1 MPQPTSTSSHAG
13 EFTRRPIKESRT
25 VALKAA
31 GLLTRISGAALCGCS
46 TPLCD
51 RSPRGIALGCGSF
64 RLAAVVTSDRAAWSS
79 STRLRYRR
87 ACTASLVSF
96 PAELHAHPAWRPPA
110 ACSRRH
116 RRAVARRDLTLVAHR
131 PAILE
136 ALSALR
142 SLDRGQQPHQA
153 PQQHQRGPTHPA
165 AQWSRV
171 VVLVWQ
177 PRPLRQPAR
186 GPLVIHPTPAVP
198 KSLDRT
204 CGAPAG
210 RVLKP
215 LERRRSSGD
224 GAILRDCRLGQ
235 VWVGAGD
242 LHVHTTRRPPPHFL
256 DRVAPA
262 GLKSGTACAGG
273 GTTAG
278 ARRAPA
284 DRRPGRRRPSDRAAP
299 TRAAAV
305 RHPPSQS
312 FHRGR
317 PGRHLISSCRH
328 DLPRQLLVQQHVEFN
343 MGSGEHQR
351 LTESDAFRS
360 GLYLPIAAL

>member
-64 RLAAVVTSDRAAWSS
+64 RLAAAVTSDRAAWSS

-142 SLDRGQQPHQA
+142 SLDRGQQPHQD
-153 PQQHQRGPTHPA
+153 PSSTSVVPRIQR
-165 AQWSRV
+165 
-171 VVLVWQ
+171 LN
-177 PRPLRQPAR
+177 
-186 GPLVIHPTPAVP
+186 
-198 KSLDRT
+198 
-204 CGAPAG
+204 G
-210 RVLKP
+210 RVWSSSCGSPDPCASPREARSSYTQL
-215 LERRRSSGD
+215 RRS
-224 GAILRDCRLGQ
+224 RN
-235 VWVGAGD
+235 
-242 LHVHTTRRPPPHFL
+242 P
-256 DRVAPA
+256 
-262 GLKSGTACAGG
+262 
-273 GTTAG
+273 
-278 ARRAPA
+278 
-284 DRRPGRRRPSDRAAP
+284 
-299 TRAAAV
+299 
-305 RHPPSQS
+305 
-312 FHRGR
+312 
-317 PGRHLISSCRH
+317 
-328 DLPRQLLVQQHVEFN
+328 
-343 MGSGEHQR
+343 
-351 LTESDAFRS
+351 
-360 GLYLPIAAL
+360 